1 MCVIAYAHTFTHI
14 YIYTHTTGGR
24 KETAITIARHIYR
37 NGGILGFYRGWS
49 STIMRDV
56 PFSFFYWVSYER
68 LKVFYKGVF
77 QCEKDISFS
86 ERLFSNIGTVTNAE
100 SSQNSNFHR
109 TDTVGIKTVKSG
121 LPEYSI
127 FLTFLSG
134 STSGVVAA
142 LVTHPFDVLKTQQ
155 QLRTSEQLIKKNN
168 VHNINTC
175 NYNYINNFNT
185 IINEINKKDKYTN
198 GAHNSLPSEYSTSK
212 KPIHSSSNLIN
223 SQIFSSNNAYNVRM
237 GVVEIEKI
245 SQRTLCLS
253 SMREAYANFSSY
265 FTTSTNIT
273 STEICKRLFP
283 LERDGLVRI
292 IREKGVGGLFK
303 GLNMRL
309 LTVIPSSAIMVT
321 VYEFVKKIDL

>member
-1 MCVIAYAHTFTHI
+1 
-14 YIYTHTTGGR
+14 
-24 KETAITIARHIYR
+24 
-37 NGGILGFYRGWS
+37 
-49 STIMRDV
+49 MRDV

-68 LKVFYKGVF
+68 LKVFYKGFF
-77 QCEKDISFS
+77 QYDNDISFS
-86 ERLFSNIGTVTNAE
+86 ERLFSNIGTVTNSE
-100 SSQNSNFHR
+100 PSE
-109 TDTVGIKTVKSG
+109 TKTVGAKSVKSG
-121 LPEYSI
+121 QPEYSI

-168 VHNINTC
+168 IHNINTC
-175 NYNYINNFNT
+175 NFNYINNFST
-185 IINEINKKDKYTN
+185 IINEINKKEKYCSSKKS
-198 GAHNSLPSEYSTSK
+198 HNSQVMSHNMSK
-212 KPIHSSSNLIN
+212 TPIQSSNTLIN

-237 GVVEIEKI
+237 GVVEIEKV
-245 SQRTLCLS
+245 SHKTLCLN
-253 SMREAYANFSSY
+253 SMREAYTNFSSY
-265 FTTSTNIT
+265 FTTNLT

-283 LERDGLVRI
+283 LEKDGLVRI
-292 IREKGVGGLFK
+292 IREKGVSGLFK

>member
-1 MCVIAYAHTFTHI
+1 MCLNA
-14 YIYTHTTGGR
+14 YTHNTHPTGGR
-24 KETAITIARHIYR
+24 KESAIMIARNIYK

-77 QCEKDISFS
+77 QYDNDISFS
-86 ERLFSNIGTVTNAE
+86 ERLFSNIGTVTNSE
-100 SSQNSNFHR
+100 PSE
-109 TDTVGIKTVKSG
+109 TKTVGAKSVKSG
-121 LPEYSI
+121 QPEYSI

-155 QLRTSEQLIKKNN
+155 QLRTSEQLIKNNN

-175 NYNYINNFNT
+175 NFNYINNFST
-185 IINEINKKDKYTN
+185 IINEINKKDKFCN
-198 GAHNSLPSEYSTSK
+198 SKSHNSQAMSHNMSK
-212 KPIHSSSNLIN
+212 TPIQSSNTLIN

-237 GVVEIEKI
+237 GVVEIEKVTPK
-245 SQRTLCLS
+245 TLCLN
-253 SMREAYANFSSY
+253 SMREAYTTVASY
-265 FTTSTNIT
+265 FTTNTTNLT

-283 LERDGLVRI
+283 LEKDGLVRI
-292 IREKGVGGLFK
+292 IREK
-303 GLNMRL
+303 
-309 LTVIPSSAIMVT
+309 
-321 VYEFVKKIDL
+321 D